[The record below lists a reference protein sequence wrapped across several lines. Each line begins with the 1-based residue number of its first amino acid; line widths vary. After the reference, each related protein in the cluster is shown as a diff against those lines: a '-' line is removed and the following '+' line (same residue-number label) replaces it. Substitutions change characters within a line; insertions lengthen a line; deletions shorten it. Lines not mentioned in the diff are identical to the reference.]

1 MSHRN
6 LSRRLRRANKR
17 AKNVKSENAK
27 SSKPVRFSNETRRI
41 QGFQA
46 REEKESGPGEIAL
59 IVRTPRGN
67 FSRTT

>member
-17 AKNVKSENAK
+17 ARNVKNAK
-27 SSKPVRFSNETRRI
+27 NSKPVRFSNETRRI

-67 FSRTT
+67 FSWTT